1 MNDDSTVNT
10 APPPFG
16 GIDEDVWEAWK
27 ENPCTKLVLAEIYK
41 AQQEHGDQII
51 QEAGRHEP
59 RQMISA
65 RLSGALGVLESI
77 RGILTV
83 TK

>member
-1 MNDDSTVNT
+1 MNEDSTVNT

-27 ENPCTKLVLAEIYK
+27 ENPCTKRIIYEVCK
-41 AQQEHGDQII
+41 AQREHGDCIL
-51 QEAGRHEP
+51 QEAGRNEP

-65 RLSGALGVLESI
+65 RLSGALSTLESI
-77 RGILTV
+77 RGMLTV